1 MNIKDLVKALGEIE
15 DNRMITNDIV
25 VEALSEGLV
34 KAYRKHC
41 GDPDALV
48 RVEID
53 TQDGNIKVFHQFKVV
68 SEVMDDALEI
78 SVEDAQLDNPELKL
92 DDFYEVPVDISEFGR
107 STVTLVKNVM
117 LQKIKEASKQIVY
130 DEYIDKLQDLVYGTV
145 QSVEDKFCLVDLGKT
160 LAMMPKS
167 AQMPTERYV
176 EGQRIRVVITDVT
189 KDSKGAQVLVSRTD
203 ANLVKRL
210 FEQEVPEIYQGIIEI
225 KAIAREAG
233 ERTKMAVIS
242 HNPSIEPVGACIG
255 PRGSRVNVV
264 IDELKGEKIDIFE
277 WSENLVELVKNAL
290 KPAAVI
296 GVLPTE
302 DERSL
307 TVIVDESQLSLAI
320 GKRGKNARL
329 AVKLTGRKID
339 IKTKS
344 EMEQAGVDVDARIA
358 EYNAKAEAERQR
370 KALKKLAE
378 EEAKAVAERQA
389 EREAEQARIDQ
400 QAAAIAASQP
410 AEPEFTEEEEEPLP
424 EEMPQTEASQPEMP
438 EAETQPAAAA
448 EETEEVKSEPEE
460 AKPEVI
466 KRRKAKLEI
475 HADEYVSKY
484 EKLADNKRA
493 EVKAAPAAG
502 FKKKYSKAKPSTSYE
517 DEMLKK
523 KLESLK
529 QKDYEIKPEYS
540 EEELAEIKNSE
551 QEDKW
556 YDDDVDSSYDD
567 YDKYYDQDGK

>member
-78 SVEDAQLDNPELKL
+78 SVEDAQRDNPELKL

-438 EAETQPAAAA
+438 EAETQTAAAA

>member
-78 SVEDAQLDNPELKL
+78 SVEDAQRDNPELKL

>member
-78 SVEDAQLDNPELKL
+78 SVEDAQRDNPELKL

-358 EYNAKAEAERQR
+358 EYNAKAEAERQS

-378 EEAKAVAERQA
+378 EEAKAAAERQA